1 MIRTHQA
8 SNIADPVCHGFFS
21 RRGGV
26 SSGLYEGLNVG
37 LGSSDARDMVQENRR
52 LALAH
57 LVPAGATLCTAY
69 QIHSA
74 EVVIVEEPWSMG
86 DAPQVDAMVTAQRGI
101 ALGIVT
107 ADCAPVLFADAGVG
121 VVGAAHAGWKGAL
134 AGVLQAT
141 VEAMENLGARRGNIS
156 AAIGPAIAQESY
168 EVGANFRAAF
178 LDADAG
184 AASFFAVGQD
194 GRFQFDL
201 TGYVESTLKAAGI
214 ESVWA
219 AGVDTYTMEQD
230 FFSYRRSCHR
240 DEGDYGRQLSAI
252 LLV

>member
-1 MIRTHQA
+1 MIKTHQA
-8 SNIADPVCHGFFS
+8 GNIADTVSHGFFT

-26 SSGLYEGLNVG
+26 STGLYDGLNVG
-37 LGSSDARDMVQENRR
+37 LGSSDAQDMVQENRR

-69 QIHSA
+69 QTHSA
-74 EVVIVEEPWSMG
+74 EVAVVDEPWPAG
-86 DAPQVDAMVTAQRGI
+86 DAPQVDAMVTAQRGV

-107 ADCAPVLFADAGVG
+107 ADCAPVLFADAGAG
-121 VVGAAHAGWKGAL
+121 VIGAAHAGWKGAL
-134 AGVLQAT
+134 TGVLQAT
-141 VEAMENLGARRGNIS
+141 LDAMEGLGARRSNIS

-168 EVGANFRAAF
+168 EVGADFRAAF

-184 AASFFAVGQD
+184 AATFFAVGRD

-201 TGYVESTLKAAGI
+201 TAYVESSLRAAGI

-219 AGVDTYTMEQD
+219 AAVDTYRLEQD

-240 DEGDYGRQLSAI
+240 DEADYGRQLSAI